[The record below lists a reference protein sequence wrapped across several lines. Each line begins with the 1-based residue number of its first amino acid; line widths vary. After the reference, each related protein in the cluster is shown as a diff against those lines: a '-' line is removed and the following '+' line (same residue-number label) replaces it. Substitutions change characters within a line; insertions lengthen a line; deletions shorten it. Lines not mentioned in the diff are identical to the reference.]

1 MAIIKFSTMDLG
13 IYDTSVVVS
22 AVTQTNTANNKPM
35 VKITIS
41 DGDDT
46 ITAIQF
52 DTTKADLAYAGIEEG
67 ITALIRLEIT
77 DYKGSKSYK
86 IININPVK
94 LPEDE
99 LKQLIKLEMQLQR
112 NSILFMIQ
120 LHQLQFMNGI
130 KKVKTLF
137 LELVK

>member
-13 IYDTSVVVS
+13 TYDTSVVVS

-67 ITALIRLEIT
+67 VTACLISRESL
-77 DYKGSKSYK
+77 
-86 IININPVK
+86 PVSLLISEEGVSSESLTFMAK
-94 LPEDE
+94 LF
-99 LKQLIKLEMQLQR
+99 
-112 NSILFMIQ
+112 S
-120 LHQLQFMNGI
+120 
-130 KKVKTLF
+130 V
-137 LELVK
+137 